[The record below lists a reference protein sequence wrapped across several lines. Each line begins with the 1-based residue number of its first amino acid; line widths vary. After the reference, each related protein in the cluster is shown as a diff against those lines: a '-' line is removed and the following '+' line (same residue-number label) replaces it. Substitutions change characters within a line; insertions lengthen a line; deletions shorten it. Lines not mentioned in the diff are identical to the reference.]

1 MHFANI
7 DILYAVF
14 FKKLKD
20 SNKDIDVNISVCY
33 VHQFSLNSSD
43 EPPRSTDV
51 TADP

>member
-20 SNKDIDVNISVCY
+20 SNKAIDVKNFSMLCASV
-33 VHQFSLNSSD
+33 L
-43 EPPRSTDV
+43 TK
-51 TADP
+51 